1 LLCTLVQHVVAVI
14 PAMPAV
20 TEEEAATLD
29 RAKFHETYRT
39 EKPVVIKGLVRSW
52 PAYKRW
58 EPAQLKRLV
67 GNLVVQPFIA
77 FDNVHFLENRDVVE
91 RREMPL
97 AQVIEHVFEGRDV
110 VLSAQPAGNEDT
122 PASATAPR
130 WPWFQCVCATGAAAL
145 SAALTGAVDP
155 RSSNGAASVAAVG
168 ALAAL
173 VSQCCSGTH
182 AAATANRIYL
192 RGAVF
197 NELKEDIN
205 VPTFMDGGPAKLSDD
220 LSGIW
225 IGSKGCITPL
235 HFDAWHGVLCQVRG
249 RKRVTLFAPEDT
261 DNMYPRKQEDG
272 MNMHTSELVLEQL
285 DLPGCPA
292 AASAGE
298 VDADYMS
305 KYPLAKTI
313 TPYTVDLEP
322 GDALYIPPFW
332 WHHVSSLD
340 ASISV
345 PLRWQM
351 KIMGD
356 RTNAVRNVGFRGW
369 RRNREKLRDDDNE
382 GGRGDSAK
390 EANKAAQMT
399 EDEIMAKVAKLQKRK
414 DLIDLG
420 VVSDV
425 QAVREAVVAAEG
437 HVGRAAIALRKQ
449 KQAVDKEPISADDV

>member
-1 LLCTLVQHVVAVI
+1 MPPVA
-14 PAMPAV
+14 
-20 TEEEAATLD
+20 EEEAAALD
-29 RAKFHETYRT
+29 RARFHEKYRT

-52 PAYKRW
+52 PAYHRW

-67 GNLVVQPFIA
+67 GSLVVQPFFA

-97 AQVIEHVFEGRDV
+97 TQVIEHVFEGRDV
-110 VLSAQPAGNEDT
+110 LLSPPPASDADT
-122 PASATAPR
+122 PGAAATPR
-130 WPWFQCVCATGAAAL
+130 RLWRECVFATGAAAL
-145 SAALTGAVDP
+145 GAVLAGIVDP
-155 RSSNGAASVAAVG
+155 RNGNGTASVAAVG
-168 ALAAL
+168 AVVAL
-173 VSQCCSGTH
+173 VTGCCSATSVA

-197 NELKEDIN
+197 NELKEDIQ

-272 MNMHTSELVLEQL
+272 MNMHTSELVLEKL

-292 AASAGE
+292 AVPAGAI
-298 VDADYMS
+298 DADYMNR
-305 KYPLAKTI
+305 YPLAKTI

-332 WHHVSSLD
+332 WHHVASLD
-340 ASISV
+340 ACISV

-382 GGRGDSAK
+382 GRRADAPVGP
-390 EANKAAQMT
+390 NKAVDMT
-399 EDEIMAKVAKLQKRK
+399 EDEVATKAAKLQQRK

-420 VVSDV
+420 VVSDM
-425 QAVREAVVAAEG
+425 QAVREALVAAGG

-449 KQAVDKEPISADDV
+449 KQAADKDPISLNDV

>member
-1 LLCTLVQHVVAVI
+1 
-14 PAMPAV
+14 MPAV
-20 TEEEAATLD
+20 TEEDSATLD

-52 PAYKRW
+52 PAYNRW

-67 GNLVVQPFIA
+67 GNLVVQPFVA

-110 VLSAQPAGNEDT
+110 VLSAQGAGTVDARST
-122 PASATAPR
+122 ATAQQ
-130 WPWFQCVCATGAAAL
+130 WPWLQCACATGAATLGAV
-145 SAALTGAVDP
+145 LTGAVDP
-155 RSSNGAASVAAVG
+155 RSSNGAVSVAAFG

-173 VSQCCSGTH
+173 VSGCCSGTH

-197 NELKEDIN
+197 NELKQDIA

-272 MNMHTSELVLEQL
+272 MNMHTSELVLEKL
-285 DLPGCPA
+285 YLPGCPA
-292 AASAGE
+292 AASADE
-298 VDADYMS
+298 ADADYMS

-332 WHHVSSLD
+332 WHHVASLD

-382 GGRGDSAK
+382 ADRGDSATG
-390 EANKAAQMT
+390 ANNAAQMT
-399 EDEIMAKVAKLQKRK
+399 EDEIAAKVTKLQKRK

-425 QAVREAVVAAEG
+425 EAVREALVAAEG
-437 HVGRAAIALRKQ
+437 HVGRAAIALRKN
-449 KQAVDKEPISADDV
+449 KQAADKDPISNDDV